1 MNNLL
6 LKTINCT
13 EDYDNHYKLAKIMN
27 LNVNRNMHPIIL
39 RAYVISNLDKLEILN
54 KNYIISSESIE
65 VKIKK

>member
-54 KNYIISSESIE
+54 KNYIISSENIE
-65 VKIKK
+65 VNIKK